1 MLNRTHTA
9 DVLKGIA
16 ILFMI
21 QVHLTELFASYELAT
36 SSAGKVFMFLGGPP
50 VAPLFMV
57 LFGYFISVTHK
68 STYQLIVRGVE
79 IFALGM
85 LLNLALNFN
94 LIYTVWRGLLII
106 DILPFVFGVD
116 ILQFAGLSLIVIAL
130 LKKVLEQQL
139 VIIVIVIITSVLLG
153 QYLISFIPENNF
165 LIYVA
170 AFFYGSAQ
178 WSYFPL
184 FPWITYP
191 LTGMALYQLQQRYQI
206 DVTLTTKTN
215 KALVICALLFLILTI
230 GYAISIASD
239 LPSYYHHGI
248 LFFLWVILFL
258 SVYSVCIH
266 LITERFGK
274 IVLFSYLTWL
284 GKHVTL
290 IYIIQWIIIGNIATE
305 IYKSI
310 TSPLYL
316 ALCFIGVLG
325 ASSGI
330 CFMVLKVKER
340 MERKP
345 TSS

>member
-1 MLNRTHTA
+1 MPNRTHTA

-16 ILFMI
+16 ILLMI
-21 QVHLTELFASYELAT
+21 QVHVVELFASHELAA
-36 SSAGKVFMFLGGPP
+36 SSVGKVFMFLGGPP
-50 VAPLFMV
+50 VAPFFMV
-57 LFGYFISVTHK
+57 LFGYFISVSHK
-68 STYQLIVRGVE
+68 SRQQLIVRGLK

-94 LIYTVWRGLLII
+94 LIYTVWRGLLQI

-116 ILQFAGLSLIVIAL
+116 ILQFAGLSLMVIAL
-130 LKKVLEQQL
+130 LKNILEQQL
-139 VIIVIVIITSVLLG
+139 VVTLIIIIASVLLG
-153 QYLISFIPENNF
+153 QYLIAYIPENNF
-165 LIYVA
+165 LKYVT
-170 AFFYGSAQ
+170 AFFYGSTK

-184 FPWITYP
+184 FPWLAYP
-191 LTGMALYQLQQRYQI
+191 LTGMVFYQLQQSYQI

-215 KALVICALLFLILTI
+215 KALVIGALLFVTLTI

-248 LFFLWVILFL
+248 LFFLWTIVFL
-258 SVYSVCIH
+258 IAYSVCFH
-266 LITERFGK
+266 AITEHIGTTL
-274 IVLFSYLTWL
+274 LFSYLTWL
-284 GKHVTL
+284 GKQVTL

-316 ALCFIGVLG
+316 ALCFFGVLG

-330 CFMVLKVKER
+330 CYVALRMKEQ
-340 MERKP
+340 
-345 TSS
+345 

>member
-1 MLNRTHTA
+1 MPNRTHTA

-16 ILFMI
+16 ILLMI
-21 QVHLTELFASYELAT
+21 QVHLVELFASHELAT
-36 SSAGKVFMFLGGPP
+36 NSVGKVFMFLGGPP

-68 STYQLIVRGVE
+68 STQQLIVRGLKV
-79 IFALGM
+79 FALGM
-85 LLNLALNFN
+85 LLNLSLNFN
-94 LIYTVWRGLLII
+94 LISTVWRGLLQI

-139 VIIVIVIITSVLLG
+139 VVTVMVIVASVLLG
-153 QYLISFIPENNF
+153 QYLIAYIPENDS
-165 LIYVA
+165 LKYLT

-184 FPWITYP
+184 FPWLAYP
-191 LTGMALYQLQQRYQI
+191 LTGMALYQLQQRYHI
-206 DVTLTTKTN
+206 DVTLTKKTN
-215 KALVICALLFLILTI
+215 RALAMGALLFVILTI

-248 LFFLWVILFL
+248 LFFLWVIIFL
-258 SVYSVCIH
+258 SLYSACVHAIKEH
-266 LITERFGK
+266 IGTTHVFK
-274 IVLFSYLTWL
+274 YLTWL

-290 IYIIQWIIIGNIATE
+290 IYVIQWIIIGNIATE

-310 TSPLYL
+310 TLPLYL

-325 ASSGI
+325 ASSGL
-330 CFMVLKVKER
+330 CYMALKMKGWWT
-340 MERKP
+340 MKG
-345 TSS
+345 S

>member
-1 MLNRTHTA
+1 MPKRTHTA

-16 ILFMI
+16 ILLMI
-21 QVHLTELFASYELAT
+21 QVHLVELFASHELAA
-36 SSAGKVFMFLGGPP
+36 SSVGKVFMFLGGPP
-50 VAPLFMV
+50 VAPLFMI
-57 LFGYFISVTHK
+57 LFGYFISATHK
-68 STYQLIVRGVE
+68 STQQLIVRGLK

-94 LIYTVWRGLLII
+94 LISTVWRGLLQI

-139 VIIVIVIITSVLLG
+139 VMIVMMIIASVLLG
-153 QYLISFIPENNF
+153 QYLTAYIPENNS
-165 LIYVA
+165 LKYVT

-184 FPWITYP
+184 FPWLVYP
-191 LTGMALYQLQQRYQI
+191 LTGMALYQLQQCYQI
-206 DVTLTTKTN
+206 DVMLTTKTN
-215 KALVICALLFLILTI
+215 QALAIGALLFVTI
-230 GYAISIASD
+230 TIDYAITIASD

-248 LFFLWVILFL
+248 LFFLWVIVFL

-266 LITERFGK
+266 AMTERIGTTRVFK
-274 IVLFSYLTWL
+274 YLTWL

-325 ASSGI
+325 ASSGL
-330 CFMVLKVKER
+330 CYVMLRARER
-340 MERKP
+340 WERN
-345 TSS
+345 

>member
-1 MLNRTHTA
+1 MPNRTHTA

-16 ILFMI
+16 ILLMI
-21 QVHLTELFASYELAT
+21 QVHVVELFASRELAT
-36 SSAGKVFMFLGGPP
+36 SSVGNVFMFLGVPP

-68 STYQLIVRGVE
+68 SRWQLIVRGLK

-94 LIYTVWRGLLII
+94 LMYTVWRGLLQI

-130 LKKVLEQQL
+130 FKKVLEQPL
-139 VIIVIVIITSVLLG
+139 VVTLMVIIASVLLG
-153 QYLISFIPENNF
+153 KYLVAYIPENYS
-165 LIYVA
+165 LKYVT

-178 WSYFPL
+178 WSYFSL
-184 FPWITYP
+184 FPWLAYP

-215 KALVICALLFLILTI
+215 QVLAIGALLFVIFTMS
-230 GYAISIASD
+230 YAIAIASD

-248 LFFLWVILFL
+248 LFFLWVIVFL
-258 SVYSVCIH
+258 SLYSVCVH
-266 LITERFGK
+266 AITERMGTTRVFT
-274 IVLFSYLTWL
+274 YLTWL
-284 GKHVTL
+284 GKQVTL
-290 IYIIQWIIIGNIATE
+290 IYIIQWVIIGNIATE
-305 IYKSI
+305 IYKTV

-316 ALCFIGVLG
+316 ALCFIGVLV

-330 CFMVLKVKER
+330 CYVALKVKTWWT
-340 MERKP
+340 KKG
-345 TSS
+345 S

>member
-1 MLNRTHTA
+1 MPNRTHTA

-16 ILFMI
+16 ILLMI
-21 QVHLTELFASYELAT
+21 QVHLVELFASHELAT
-36 SSAGKVFMFLGGPP
+36 SRVGKVFMFLGGPP
-50 VAPLFMV
+50 VAPLFMI

-68 STYQLIVRGVE
+68 STQQLIVRGVK

-94 LIYTVWRGLLII
+94 LIYTVWRGLLQI

-116 ILQFAGLSLIVIAL
+116 ILQFAGLSLIVIGL

-139 VIIVIVIITSVLLG
+139 TMTVMVIVASVLLG
-153 QYLISFIPENNF
+153 QYLAAYIPENNS
-165 LIYVA
+165 LKYVT

-184 FPWITYP
+184 FPWLAYP
-191 LTGMALYQLQQRYQI
+191 LTGMVLYQLQQRYQI
-206 DVTLTTKTN
+206 DITLITKTN
-215 KALVICALLFLILTI
+215 RTLAIGALLFVILTI

-248 LFFLWVILFL
+248 LFFLWMIVFL
-258 SVYSVCIH
+258 SLYSTCVH
-266 LITERFGK
+266 AITERIGTTM
-274 IVLFSYLTWL
+274 LFTYLTWL

-290 IYIIQWIIIGNIATE
+290 IYIIQWIIIGNMATE

-316 ALCFIGVLG
+316 ASCFVGVLG

-330 CFMVLKVKER
+330 CYIALWLKELLN
-340 MERKP
+340 RKT

>member
-1 MLNRTHTA
+1 MPNRTHTA

-16 ILFMI
+16 ILLMI
-21 QVHLTELFASYELAT
+21 QVHLVELFASYKL
-36 SSAGKVFMFLGGPP
+36 SSSIMGKVFMFLGGPP

-68 STYQLIVRGVE
+68 STQQLIVRGLK

-94 LIYTVWRGLLII
+94 LINSVMRGLLQV
-106 DILPFVFGVD
+106 DILPFVFGAD

-130 LKKVLEQQL
+130 LKNVLEQQL
-139 VIIVIVIITSVLLG
+139 VVTLIIIIASVLLG
-153 QYLISFIPENNF
+153 QYLVAYIPEDNS
-165 LIYVA
+165 LKYMT
-170 AFFYGSAQ
+170 AFFYGSTK

-184 FPWITYP
+184 FPWLAYP
-191 LTGMALYQLQQRYQI
+191 LTGMAFYQLQQRYQI
-206 DVTLTTKTN
+206 DLTLTTKIS
-215 KALVICALLFLILTI
+215 KALVIGTLLFVILTI
-230 GYAISIASD
+230 GYATTIACD

-248 LFFLWVILFL
+248 LFFLWTIVFL

-266 LITERFGK
+266 AITERIGTTF
-274 IVLFSYLTWL
+274 VFSYLTWL
-284 GKHVTL
+284 GKQVTL

-316 ALCFIGVLG
+316 ALCFVGVLG

-330 CFMVLKVKER
+330 CYVALRFKEQLARKVK
-340 MERKP
+340 
-345 TSS
+345 

>member
-1 MLNRTHTA
+1 MSNRTHTA

-16 ILFMI
+16 ILLMI
-21 QVHLTELFASYELAT
+21 QVHLVELFASHELAA
-36 SSAGKVFMFLGGPP
+36 SSVGKVFMFLGGPP
-50 VAPLFMV
+50 VAPLFMI
-57 LFGYFISVTHK
+57 LFGYFISATHK
-68 STYQLIVRGVE
+68 STQQLIVRGVK

-85 LLNLALNFN
+85 MLNLALNFN
-94 LIYTVWRGLLII
+94 LICTVWRGLLQI

-116 ILQFAGLSLIVIAL
+116 IFQFAGLSLIVIAL

-139 VIIVIVIITSVLLG
+139 VAIVMMIIVSVLLG
-153 QYLISFIPENNF
+153 QYLVIYIPENNS
-165 LIYVA
+165 LKYVT

-184 FPWITYP
+184 FPWLAYP
-191 LTGMALYQLQQRYQI
+191 LTGMALYQLQRRYQI
-206 DVTLTTKTN
+206 DVTLNTKTN
-215 KALVICALLFLILTI
+215 RALAIGASLFVILTI

-239 LPSYYHHGI
+239 LSSYYHHDI
-248 LFFLWVILFL
+248 LFFLWVIVFL
-258 SVYSVCIH
+258 SVYSACVH
-266 LITERFGK
+266 AITERIGTTHVFA
-274 IVLFSYLTWL
+274 YLTWL

-330 CFMVLKVKER
+330 CYVTLKER
-340 MERKP
+340 LERKRL
-345 TSS
+345 S

>member
-1 MLNRTHTA
+1 MPNRTHTA

-16 ILFMI
+16 ILLMI
-21 QVHLTELFASYELAT
+21 QVHLVELFASHELAT
-36 SSAGKVFMFLGGPP
+36 SSVGKVFMFLGGPP
-50 VAPLFMV
+50 VAPLFMI

-68 STYQLIVRGVE
+68 STQQLIVRGVK

-94 LIYTVWRGLLII
+94 LIYTVWRGLLQI

-116 ILQFAGLSLIVIAL
+116 ILQFAGLSLIVIGL

-139 VIIVIVIITSVLLG
+139 TMTVMVIVASVLLG
-153 QYLISFIPENNF
+153 QYLAAYIPENNS
-165 LIYVA
+165 LKYVT

-184 FPWITYP
+184 FPWLAYP
-191 LTGMALYQLQQRYQI
+191 LTGMVLYQLQQRYQI
-206 DVTLTTKTN
+206 DITLITKTN
-215 KALVICALLFLILTI
+215 RTLAIGALLFVILTI

-248 LFFLWVILFL
+248 LFFLWMIVFL
-258 SVYSVCIH
+258 SLYSTCVH
-266 LITERFGK
+266 AITM
-274 IVLFSYLTWL
+274 LFTYLTWL

-290 IYIIQWIIIGNIATE
+290 IYIIQWIIIGNMATE

-316 ALCFIGVLG
+316 ASCFVGVLG

-330 CFMVLKVKER
+330 CYIALWLKELLN
-340 MERKP
+340 RKT

>member
-1 MLNRTHTA
+1 MPNRTHTA

-16 ILFMI
+16 ILLMI
-21 QVHLTELFASYELAT
+21 QVHLVELFASHELAT
-36 SSAGKVFMFLGGPP
+36 SSVGIFFMFLGGPP
-50 VAPLFMV
+50 VAPLFMI

-68 STYQLIVRGVE
+68 SIQQLIVRGLR

-94 LIYTVWRGLLII
+94 LIYTVWRGLLQI

-139 VIIVIVIITSVLLG
+139 VVTVIVIIASIVLG
-153 QYLISFIPENNF
+153 QYLVAYIPENNS
-165 LIYVA
+165 LKYVT
-170 AFFYGSAQ
+170 AFFYGSTQ

-184 FPWITYP
+184 FPWLAYP

-215 KALVICALLFLILTI
+215 KSLAISALLFVIFTI
-230 GYAISIASD
+230 GYAITIASD

-248 LFFLWVILFL
+248 LFFLWVIIFL
-258 SVYSVCIH
+258 SVYSICVH
-266 LITERFGK
+266 AITERIGTTM
-274 IVLFSYLTWL
+274 LFRYLTWL
-284 GKHVTL
+284 GKHVTF
-290 IYIIQWIIIGNIATE
+290 IYIIQWVIIGNIATE
-305 IYKSI
+305 IYKTVI
-310 TSPLYL
+310 SPLYL
-316 ALCFIGVLG
+316 ALCFIGVLL
-325 ASSGI
+325 ASSGL
-330 CFMVLKVKER
+330 CYVALETKEWL
-340 MERKP
+340 ERKP